1 MLKPLLTLLLLSFT
15 ASSLSASEQDK
26 ERYHMFPQPAEGQER
41 YIIEVPQKPYEND
54 YRVELLVGKEM
65 LADCNTR
72 QLFGKVEK
80 RPLQGWG
87 YHYYVVSDINGGV
100 HTMMVCKEP
109 KEERFVALAY
119 KELLRYNSRLG
130 TVVYVPQ
137 GYEVRYRIWH
147 ADEESRKAQSR

>member
-1 MLKPLLTLLLLSFT
+1 MLLITL
-15 ASSLSASEQDK
+15 LSASETPK
-26 ERYHMFPQPAEGQER
+26 EMYHMFPQAVEGQVR
-41 YIIEVPQKPYEND
+41 YIIEVPKKSNEND
-54 YRVELLVGKEM
+54 YKIELLVGKKM
-65 LADCNTR
+65 QADCNTR

-80 RPLQGWG
+80 KPLKGWG

-109 KEERFVALAY
+109 KEERFVALVH

-130 TVVYVPQ
+130 TVVYVPE

-147 ADEESRKAQSR
+147 AGKEIQKASQR